1 LAQSPI
7 ETKIVTP
14 TTSEFA
20 IQAKESAAPCR
31 AGENRS
37 MSAWNPSQ
45 LRVMIIDDQAAA
57 RGMLKK
63 MLKDMQVN
71 QVYEAAN
78 GRDGL
83 KFLDTAPDM
92 IDLVICDWNM
102 PTVTGI
108 ELLRQVRSVGFDI
121 PFLMLTGRAD
131 AESVIEARD
140 AGVSG
145 YIAKPFS
152 RDQLEA
158 KLRIVMSK
166 RKQSAAQ

>member
-1 LAQSPI
+1 
-7 ETKIVTP
+7 
-14 TTSEFA
+14 
-20 IQAKESAAPCR
+20 
-31 AGENRS
+31 

-57 RGMLKK
+57 RGMVKK
-63 MLKDMQVN
+63 MLKDMNIN

-83 KFLDTAPDM
+83 KMLDTAPDM
-92 IDLVICDWNM
+92 VDLVICDWNM

-108 ELLRQVRSVGFDI
+108 DLLRQVRSVGFEI

-131 AESVIEARD
+131 AESVVEARD

-158 KLRIVMSK
+158 KMRIVMSK
-166 RKQSAAQ
+166 QKREAS